1 MPQNRYCS
9 HEEIGTILTQVQ
21 TPELIN
27 VVQILS
33 DKEIKPTPITRSWC
47 ELLVLVSSIRLF
59 LW

>member
-9 HEEIGTILTQVQ
+9 HEEIGTKLTQVQ

-33 DKEIKPTPITRSWC
+33 DKEIKPTPITR
-47 ELLVLVSSIRLF
+47 
-59 LW
+59 